1 MRAIKF
7 LMMMVVVAF
16 ASTANAQVISSPD
29 AVVPEGAIVYS
40 LPSTTISL
48 KVTAEHESFVAG
60 PYAAYAQKY
69 LGIKARQNSGSTYT
83 IKQVELVPYIEADEE
98 LSAVVNLSTSRSAS
112 ANFLNLC
119 AQGLI
124 ITSDSY
130 IGKPVNWRF
139 ASQAG
144 AESFIT
150 ASGENLTNKSTTLY
164 KTVSRAGGL
173 EKVPVQQSQV
183 VQMSPEQKAAQT
195 AELIFKLRQKKV
207 DIITGD
213 TDATFDGQ
221 AMQSVIDE
229 INRLEEAYL
238 SMFLGTSVIDE
249 QTVVFDVIPTASNA
263 NQMYIAFRLSDK
275 DGLLPSANVQGRPF
289 VLELQIPQGKS
300 VSKVNLDE
308 VALAT
313 KGRVAYRKPLTVIA
327 KLKDG
332 SKEIM
337 QARIPVYQLG
347 KIMSFPIETALG
359 K

>member
-1 MRAIKF
+1 MKKIKF
-7 LMMMVVVAF
+7 LLLAAIVAF
-16 ASTANAQVISSPD
+16 ASNSNAQGIIAPGILVPDGAVI
-29 AVVPEGAIVYS
+29 YS

-69 LGIKARQNSGSTYT
+69 LGVKARENSGSTYN
-83 IKQVELVPYIEADEE
+83 IKEVILTPYIEADEE
-98 LSAVVNLSTSRSAS
+98 VSAAVNLSSSKNAS
-112 ANFLNLC
+112 ATFLKLC
-119 AQGLI
+119 SQGLV

-130 IGKPVNWRF
+130 TGKPTNWRF
-139 ASQAG
+139 PTQAG
-144 AESFIT
+144 AESFI
-150 ASGENLTNKSTTLY
+150 AAGQENLKNTSTTLY
-164 KTVSRAGGL
+164 RTVNKAG
-173 EKVPVQQSQV
+173 EIQRVPVQQNQV
-183 VQMSPEQKAAQT
+183 VQMSVEQKAAQT
-195 AELIFKLRQKKV
+195 ADLIFKLRQKRV

-213 TDATFDGQ
+213 TDATFDGE
-221 AMQSVIDE
+221 AMQSVINE

-238 SMFLGTSVIDE
+238 SMFLGTSVVDE
-249 QTVVFDVIPTASNA
+249 QTMVFDVIPTASAA

-275 DGLLPSANVQGRPF
+275 DGLLPSANVEGRPF
-289 VLELQIPQGKS
+289 ILELQIPEGKS
-300 VSKVNLDE
+300 VSKAKIDE
-308 VALAT
+308 AAMAT

-347 KIMSFPIETALG
+347 KIMSFPIETALN